1 MTVKIEKVTQNH
13 KPTPP
18 LVFNNVLEV
27 LEEIDKTDI
36 KTIGNIDAVNFVWPI
51 NREQSLQL
59 LDFFLQNACSYLVV
73 SRCYDAK

>member
-1 MTVKIEKVTQNH
+1 MRKRTQNH

-18 LVFNNVLEV
+18 LVFNNNVLEV

-51 NREQSLQL
+51 ENSLY
-59 LDFFLQNACSYLVV
+59 NY
-73 SRCYDAK
+73 